1 MACPKKYGI
10 TSMHYFF
17 FFFSEVCRI
26 TIDFQ
31 RYIEVTGRPKEMS
44 DLTCNACGEKQ
55 KSPSKAEPE

>member
-1 MACPKKYGI
+1 
-10 TSMHYFF
+10 MHYFF